1 VSRLSIQPDAPG
13 TPSQDLRE
21 PTHEIRTGRYEPSL
35 GDLIS
40 EVTRDLQTLFRQEVS
55 LAKTEIRE
63 EATKSAKAAGLLGAA
78 GFAGYLVVILVTLA
92 AVFGLG
98 AVIPLGWAALA
109 VAAVWALIGIVLYS
123 TGRSRL
129 RAVSVKPERTIET
142 LKEDAEWARHPTR

>member
-1 VSRLSIQPDAPG
+1 MSIHGDAQD
-13 TPSQDLRE
+13 TRSQDLRE
-21 PTHEIRTGRYEPSL
+21 PAQEFGEGQQEPSL
-35 GDLIS
+35 GELIS
-40 EVTRDLQTLFRQEVS
+40 EVTEDFQRLFREEVL

-63 EATKSAKAAGLLGAA
+63 EATKSARAAGLLGAA
-78 GFAGYLVVILVTLA
+78 GFAGYMVVILLTLA

-109 VAAVWALIGIVLYS
+109 VGGAWALIGLVLYS

-129 RAVSVKPERTIET
+129 RTVSIKPERTIET

>member
-1 VSRLSIQPDAPG
+1 MSIEPDATG

-21 PTHEIRTGRYEPSL
+21 RTYDVRASQPDSSL
-35 GDLIS
+35 GELVG
-40 EVTRDLQTLFRQEVS
+40 EVTRDLQTLFRQEVA

-63 EATKSAKAAGLLGAA
+63 EATKSAKAAGLLGGA
-78 GFAGYLVVILVTLA
+78 GFAGYMVVILITLA

-109 VAAVWALIGIVLYS
+109 VGAVWALIGIVLYS
-123 TGRSRL
+123 TGRSRM

-142 LKEDAEWARHPTR
+142 LKEDAQWARHPTR